1 MDNILLECYIVNM
14 EKIKINEEKK
24 QDGFRD
30 EQYFIIPAESF
41 ISYVEHPLVRSM
53 YLTDVGFFP
62 KAANHFRER
71 EEGIEEHILIYCTD
85 GAGVVEVDGHR
96 YRIKPEE
103 IFCIPCNR
111 KHRYYA
117 DKDNPWSIFWMHFK
131 GENVQYFPLDGCN
144 VIHMNSAPANNR
156 LMFLFEL
163 LFRVL
168 ERNYTLG
175 NFIYISQVLSM
186 ILSEVYFREKV
197 DESSLQNRHITSIIR
212 YMYKHVREDL
222 TLEDLSREFDLS
234 KSYINVVF
242 KKYARRAPIDFFIGL
257 KMQEACK
264 LLRSTG
270 MYIKEVSI
278 ELGYD
283 DPYYFSRI
291 FKKFVGVSPKHYK
304 NGGYVHYE
312 SDVK

>member
-1 MDNILLECYIVNM
+1 MKNYNDKTEFNDFR
-14 EKIKINEEKK
+14 K

-41 ISYVEHPLVRSM
+41 NTYVRHPMIQPL

-62 KAANHFRER
+62 RAINHYRER
-71 EEGIEEHILIYCTD
+71 EEGIEEYILIYCTD
-85 GAGVVEVDGHR
+85 GEGVVEVNGYK
-96 YRIKPEE
+96 YRIKSEE
-103 IFCIPCNR
+103 VFCIPRNR

-117 DKDNPWSIFWMHFK
+117 SGKNPWSIFWIHFK
-131 GENVQYFPLDGCN
+131 GANTEYFPLDQCN
-144 VIHMNSAPANNR
+144 VIRMNSGPANNR

-186 ILSEVYFREKV
+186 ILSEVYFREKI
-197 DESSLQNRHITSIIR
+197 DETSTQNKYITAIIR
-212 YMYKHVREDL
+212 YMYKHIKEDL
-222 TLEDLSREFDLS
+222 ALEDIVRDFELS
-234 KSYINVVF
+234 KSYINVIF
-242 KKYARRAPIDFFIGL
+242 KKYTRHAPIEFFIGL

-264 LLRSTG
+264 LLKSTG
-270 MYIKEVSI
+270 MYVKEVSA

-291 FKKFVGVSPKHYK
+291 FKKFVGVSPKTYK
-304 NGGYVHYE
+304 NGGYIHYE

>member
-1 MDNILLECYIVNM
+1 MK
-14 EKIKINEEKK
+14 KIDLYEEKK
-24 QDGFRD
+24 RDGFRD

-41 ISYVEHPLVRSM
+41 KSYVEHPLVRSM

-62 KAANHFRER
+62 KAVNHFRER
-71 EEGIEEHILIYCTD
+71 EEGIAEYILIYCTD
-85 GAGVVEVDGHR
+85 GKGVIEVDGHP
-96 YRIKPEE
+96 YRIGAEE
-103 IFCIPCNR
+103 IFCIPR
-111 KHRYYA
+111 DRRHRYYA
-117 DKDNPWSIFWMHFK
+117 DKKDPWSIFWLHFK
-131 GENVQYFPLDGCN
+131 GENCGFFPLDDCN
-144 VIHMNSAPANNR
+144 VVQMSSGPANNR

-175 NFIYISQVLSM
+175 NFIYISQVLSL

-197 DESSLQNRHITSIIR
+197 DESTPQNRHITAIIR
-212 YMYKHVREDL
+212 FMYKHLKEDL
-222 TLEDLSREFDLS
+222 TLEDISQEFDLS
-234 KSYINVVF
+234 KSYINVIF
-242 KKYARRAPIDFFIGL
+242 KKYAKRAPIDFFIGL

-270 MYIKEVSI
+270 MYVKEVSI

-291 FKKFVGVSPKHYK
+291 FKKFVGVSPKYYK
-304 NGGYVHYE
+304 NGGYAHYE
-312 SDVK
+312 ADVK